1 MDQNQVPLQSC
12 PDCAAQMP
20 ENAAFCPGCG
30 RSMRVIGRAQGKV
43 GALPENIAGAL
54 AYVTFVPAIIF
65 LLVKPY
71 RRDEFVRFHSLQCLA
86 VWAAALVLA
95 LVLKLVG
102 LVLFIIPML
111 GPLLVLL
118 LDVVVPLAGIFLWLV
133 LLVKA
138 FQGESFRLPWLG
150 DLAQKY
156 AASV

>member
-1 MDQNQVPLQSC
+1 MDLSEVPLQSC
-12 PDCAAQMP
+12 PDCATQMP
-20 ENAAFCPGCG
+20 DNAAFCPACG

-43 GALPENIAGAL
+43 GALPENIAGTL

-65 LLVKPY
+65 LLVEPY
-71 RRDEFVRFHSLQCLA
+71 RRNGFVRFHSLQCLA

-138 FQGESFRLPWLG
+138 FQGEIFRLPWLG
-150 DLAQKY
+150 DFAQKY
-156 AASV
+156 AASA